1 VSDSQRGRP
10 ERLRNPVTGA
20 AAAALVALAVASP
33 AVAQGN
39 GNAYG
44 HYKNPKTSSVS
55 TSSPSAAGSPQ
66 LQIPGTGIR
75 NFGSWLD
82 DASVMPAGEGSV
94 SLSFGYFRTPAYREF
109 DVPAVDATIGVAPR
123 VQFGFSVP
131 FYHAG
136 EPGGPVARGLGDLY
150 LNAKV
155 QLRDPSGRRVG
166 FSVTPVLEI
175 LSYAPRP
182 DASRA
187 SWALPGS
194 IELQGSRVRTFATVG
209 YFSRGSLFASGAVEV
224 AVSDRAWVTGSI
236 SRSHSIEADQLSVA
250 LGLAQ
255 TRTDVGGAFSMVV
268 TPTMSVYAGVGRTIS
283 KQDPNSAT
291 FSLSTGVAFR
301 FSAWERPTTHA
312 R

>member
-1 VSDSQRGRP
+1 MNSR
-10 ERLRNPVTGA
+10 TGIVWTLT
-20 AAAALVALAVASP
+20 ALALAVPVSAR
-33 AVAQGN
+33 AQGN
-39 GNAYG
+39 GHGHAFGRNNA
-44 HYKNPKTSSVS
+44 K
-55 TSSPSAAGSPQ
+55 PSAAGAPE
-66 LQIPGTGIR
+66 LQGGSTAVVR
-75 NFGSWLD
+75 SFGSWLD

-150 LNAKV
+150 LNAKI

-194 IELQGSRVRTFATVG
+194 IELQASRVRTFATVG

-291 FSLSTGVAFR
+291 FSLATGVAFR
-301 FSAWERPTTHA
+301 FSALNPSS
-312 R
+312 